1 MDSSAV
7 LAILLDEKGA
17 DTALELLPEAQCSS
31 VNAAEIVARLIDK
44 GRSMEKA
51 VVDFASLGMPV
62 VAFDEAMG
70 ISAGQ
75 LRILTKHC
83 GLSLGDRACIA
94 TALRTGGTA
103 VTADRIW
110 TTLDLPCKIE
120 LIR

>member
-1 MDSSAV
+1 MDSSAA
-7 LAILLDEKGA
+7 LAILLDENGA
-17 DTALELLPEAQCSS
+17 ETALGLLPKAQCSS
-31 VNAAEIVARLIDK
+31 VNAAEIIARLIDK

-75 LRILTKHC
+75 LRALTKHR
-83 GLSLGDRACIA
+83 GLSLGDRACL
-94 TALRTGGTA
+94 ALAIHENAAA

>member
-1 MDSSAV
+1 MDSSAA
-7 LAILLDEKGA
+7 LAILFDEKGA

-31 VNAAEIVARLIDK
+31 VNAAETIARLIDK
-44 GRSMEKA
+44 GRSMENA

-70 ISAGQ
+70 VSAGQ
-75 LRILTKHC
+75 LRALTKHK
-83 GLSLGDRACIA
+83 GLSLGDQACL
-94 TALRTGGTA
+94 ALAIHENAAA

>member
-1 MDSSAV
+1 MDSSAA

-17 DTALELLPEAQCSS
+17 DTALGLLPEAQCSS
-31 VNAAEIVARLIDK
+31 VNAAEIIARLIDK

-51 VVDFASLGMPV
+51 VVDFVSLGMPV

-75 LRILTKHC
+75 LRVLTKHR
-83 GLSLGDRACIA
+83 GLSLGDRACL
-94 TALRTGGTA
+94 ALAIHENAAA
-103 VTADRIW
+103 VTADRSW
-110 TTLDLPCKIE
+110 ADLDLPCKIE